1 MYEARNVLRQN
12 QSHPLARDDNVVDND
27 RHGEKS
33 KLRFISGENPFVP
46 GHRDPTVPV
55 TQCNGLC
62 HVTLSVMHL
71 RNEASAS
78 SSRNQTTY
86 PQNDAVLGVAPN
98 QTARSVD
105 TVRCSTAMTWAT
117 KCTQL
122 APCAVP
128 VLLAVCCYSSSWSS
142 SAQWQATPCTAR
154 AQSGFLVLSPSTH
167 SSYTP
172 HAMPHD

>member
-12 QSHPLARDDNVVDND
+12 QSHPLARDDNAVDND

-98 QTARSVD
+98 QTARSVA
-105 TVRCSTAMTWAT
+105 TGRCSTALTWAF
-117 KCTQL
+117 KCAETEPEPSSRTGRRCGRQRRTWQTQQNSIYFRRK
-122 APCAVP
+122 P
-128 VLLAVCCYSSSWSS
+128 
-142 SAQWQATPCTAR
+142 
-154 AQSGFLVLSPSTH
+154 F
-167 SSYTP
+167 YTGSL
-172 HAMPHD
+172 